1 MRRRDFVAL
10 IGGAA
15 ASWPLLAG
23 AGESSVPRRV
33 GVLMNLAADD
43 AMGGRRLTAFRQAL
57 QQLGWTDGSK
67 LPQGFSV
74 DAAGETIKSRSA
86 HLPRTAQA
94 RPKR

>member
-15 ASWPLLAG
+15 ASWPLLAS
-23 AGESSVPRRV
+23 AGESSAPRRV

-57 QQLGWTDGSK
+57 QQLGWTAWQQASDR
-67 LPQGFSV
+67 
-74 DAAGETIKSRSA
+74 RSLGKG
-86 HLPRTAQA
+86 H
-94 RPKR
+94 